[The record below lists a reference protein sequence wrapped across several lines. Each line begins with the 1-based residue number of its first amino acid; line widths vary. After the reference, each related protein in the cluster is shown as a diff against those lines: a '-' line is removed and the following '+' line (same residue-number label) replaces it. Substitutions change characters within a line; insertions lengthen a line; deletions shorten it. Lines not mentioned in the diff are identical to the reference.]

1 MAKEN
6 DTNVSRRESIFLN
19 EHFMVA
25 TCIFIV
31 LTGVASMVLC
41 LKDQYPLAVFEILTK
56 LVTAVAMY
64 LAFRF
69 FKWDVA
75 KGLMGGVL
83 FCMMYQEAH
92 LVLDQLW
99 GEQDF
104 DIYLVTGVQGS
115 LYLASAGMAFLM
127 TIIITI
133 NHFFINYASHG
144 NPKDVILNRIAIVF
158 KFGVYLLLFAANS
171 RLDFPAS
178 ILWMNALQY
187 LTDIA
192 LLLLLVSVESQFDSF
207 KLLHQELL
215 QQKREGRKKS

>member
-75 KGLMGGVL
+75 VIIKGLVQIGQSINQVFYVFIGWFFACNLKVL
-83 FCMMYQEAH
+83 S
-92 LVLDQLW
+92 W
-99 GEQDF
+99 
-104 DIYLVTGVQGS
+104 
-115 LYLASAGMAFLM
+115 
-127 TIIITI
+127 
-133 NHFFINYASHG
+133 
-144 NPKDVILNRIAIVF
+144 
-158 KFGVYLLLFAANS
+158 
-171 RLDFPAS
+171 
-178 ILWMNALQY
+178 
-187 LTDIA
+187 
-192 LLLLLVSVESQFDSF
+192 
-207 KLLHQELL
+207 
-215 QQKREGRKKS
+215 